1 MINNDPT
8 NVIICGVGGQG
19 NVLASLILGR
29 YFVDQGMKVT
39 IGETYG
45 VSQRGGAVMSQLR
58 ISSKRQAAPLM
69 PSAGAHLVVAL
80 EPMEGLRMLAQF
92 GNPRVAVLTNTRPW
106 LPMSVL
112 AGERE
117 YPPVSLVLD
126 NMRHYSQSMWKV
138 NATEIAL
145 GLGKA
150 ILANIVMLG
159 ALQVSGLLSLE
170 EEGVFRALEASLPK
184 ERLEQNL
191 EAFAQGRQAVERH
204 LSHVDKG

>member
-1 MINNDPT
+1 MIPEDPM

-58 ISSKRQAAPLM
+58 ISKTRQPAPLM
-69 PSAGAHLVVAL
+69 PSARADLIVAL
-80 EPMEGLRMLAQF
+80 EPVEGLRMLGQF
-92 GNPRVAVLTNTRPW
+92 GNPKVTVLSNTRPW

-117 YPPVSLVLD
+117 YPEVSRVLD
-126 NMRHYSQSMWKV
+126 RMGRFSEALWKV
-138 NATEIAL
+138 DATEIAL
-145 GLGKA
+145 GLGGA

-159 ALQVSGLLSLE
+159 ALQASALLPLE
-170 EEGVFRALEASLPK
+170 EEGMSRALEASLPPK
-184 ERLEQNL
+184 RLEQNL
-191 EAFAQGRQAVERH
+191 KAFAQGQEAVARH
-204 LSHVDKG
+204 QLW

>member
-1 MINNDPT
+1 MIPNDPM

-58 ISSKRQAAPLM
+58 ISKTRQPAPLM
-69 PSAGAHLVVAL
+69 PSSRADLIVAL
-80 EPMEGLRMLAQF
+80 EPVEGLRMLGQF
-92 GNPRVAVLTNTRPW
+92 GNPTVTVLSNTRPW

-112 AGERE
+112 AGEHE
-117 YPPVSLVLD
+117 YPEVSLVLD
-126 NMRHYSQSMWKV
+126 RMGRFSEALWKV
-138 NATEIAL
+138 DATEIAL
-145 GLGKA
+145 GLGSA

-159 ALQVSGLLSLE
+159 ALQASVLLPLE
-170 EEGVFRALEASLPK
+170 ETAMRRTLEASLPPK
-184 ERLEQNL
+184 RLEQNL
-191 EAFAQGRQAVERH
+191 QAFSQGQEAVKRH
-204 LSHVDKG
+204 

>member
-1 MINNDPT
+1 MIKIANDPM
-8 NVIICGVGGQG
+8 NVIIAGVGGQG

-29 YFVDQGMKVT
+29 YFVGQGFKVT

-58 ISSKRQAAPLM
+58 VSSSRQPAPLM
-69 PSAGAHLVVAL
+69 PTARAHLVVSL
-80 EPMEGLRMLAQF
+80 EPVEGLRMLVQF
-92 GNPRVAVLTNTRPW
+92 GNPEVTVLTNTRPW

-117 YPPVSLVLD
+117 YPPVHQVLD
-126 NMRHYSQSMWKV
+126 SMREYSQALWKV

-145 GLGKA
+145 DLGGA
-150 ILANIVMLG
+150 ILSNIVMLG
-159 ALQVSGLLSLE
+159 ALQASELLPLA
-170 EEGVFRALEASLPK
+170 EEGMRQALEDSLPAK
-184 ERLEQNL
+184 RLAQNL

-204 LSHVDKG
+204 

>member
-1 MINNDPT
+1 MKLANDPM
-8 NVIICGVGGQG
+8 NVVISGVGGQG

-58 ISSKRQAAPLM
+58 ISSRRQPAPLM
-69 PSAGAHLVVAL
+69 PSAKAHLVVSL
-80 EPMEGLRMLAQF
+80 EPVEGLRMLVQF
-92 GNPRVAVLTNTRPW
+92 GNPQVAVLTNTRPW

-117 YPPVSLVLD
+117 YPPVPGLLE
-126 NMRHYSQSMWKV
+126 SMDRFSRELWTV

-145 GLGKA
+145 GLGGA
-150 ILANIVMLG
+150 ILSNIVMLG
-159 ALQVSGLLSLE
+159 ALQATSLLPLD
-170 EEGVFRALEASLPK
+170 EEGMTRAMAASLPAK
-184 ERLEQNL
+184 VLDLNL
-191 EAFAQGRQAVERH
+191 QAFAQGRQAAQRH
-204 LSHVDKG
+204 

>member
-1 MINNDPT
+1 MKLVKDPM
-8 NVIICGVGGQG
+8 NVVISGVGGQG

-58 ISSKRQAAPLM
+58 ISSSRQPAPLM
-69 PSAGAHLVVAL
+69 PSARAHLVVAL
-80 EPMEGLRMLAQF
+80 EPVEGLRMLVQF
-92 GNPRVAVLTNTRPW
+92 GNPEVGVLTNTRPW

-117 YPPVSLVLD
+117 YPAVPLVLD
-126 NMRHYSQSMWKV
+126 SMRQYSQALWKV
-138 NATEIAL
+138 DATEIAL
-145 GLGKA
+145 GLGGA

-159 ALQVSGLLSLE
+159 ALQATGLLPLE
-170 EEGVFRALEASLPK
+170 EKGMLRALEASLP
-184 ERLEQNL
+184 EQRLDQNL
-191 EAFAQGRQAVERH
+191 QAFSLGRQAVERH
-204 LSHVDKG
+204 